1 MGGRGRGRPSC
12 ANGAALPHSRAEGD
26 LVYRQTVQHGTGHCY
41 NKAFSSSPYL
51 HVDST
56 LPGTTLEAQLSLGAG
71 AGGRL
76 APALWREPVASGVA
90 GRLLQALEGQLA
102 PGGGGG
108 ARRAAGVGAVGWSRM
123 FGGI

>member
-1 MGGRGRGRPSC
+1 M
-12 ANGAALPHSRAEGD
+12 PHSRAEGD

-102 PGGGGG
+102 PGGE
-108 ARRAAGVGAVGWSRM
+108 VGKVEKIWPPMPPLVPPWGDLGCWLL
-123 FGGI
+123 FGLRPKQTT